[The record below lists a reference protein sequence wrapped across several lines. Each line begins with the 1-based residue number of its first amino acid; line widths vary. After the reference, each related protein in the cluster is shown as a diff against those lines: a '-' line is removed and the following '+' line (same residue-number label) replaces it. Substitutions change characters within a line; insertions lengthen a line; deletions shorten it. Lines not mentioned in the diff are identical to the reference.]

1 LNPFAAARR
10 IVERGRAP
18 QQPSRRIAPETSLSN
33 DAGRRQMAR
42 PSIGVFGALFA
53 VGSVLAWKWVQS
65 QETGG
70 RRTARE
76 LSRWEDEGG
85 KVASP
90 STAALNGH
98 GAVGGTA
105 DAWHFPR
112 S

>member
-1 LNPFAAARR
+1 
-10 IVERGRAP
+10 
-18 QQPSRRIAPETSLSN
+18 
-33 DAGRRQMAR
+33 MAR
-42 PSIGVFGALFA
+42 PTIGIFGALFA

-65 QETGG
+65 QDSAA

-76 LSRWEDEGG
+76 LNRWEDEGG
-85 KVASP
+85 KVLTPATGTP
-90 STAALNGH
+90 SVNGH

>member
-1 LNPFAAARR
+1 
-10 IVERGRAP
+10 
-18 QQPSRRIAPETSLSN
+18 
-33 DAGRRQMAR
+33 MAR
-42 PSIGVFGALFA
+42 PSIGIFGALFA

-65 QETGG
+65 QDAAG
-70 RRTARE
+70 RRTARD

-85 KVASP
+85 KVLAP
-90 STAALNGH
+90 ATNAVNGH